1 MSIPGKQRAAA
12 PEGHEDIA
20 DPVQR
25 DDTVAREPLE
35 NIDETLIPS
44 GKDHREPGPS
54 VPDHDQLDPAL
65 QPDPHVRG
73 VPKPPP
79 GATRRT

>member
-1 MSIPGKQRAAA
+1 
-12 PEGHEDIA
+12 
-20 DPVQR
+20 
-25 DDTVAREPLE
+25 
-35 NIDETLIPS
+35 LIPS

-65 QPDPHVRG
+65 QPDPQVRG